1 MRVIIILL
9 AVIPIF
15 WINSIYAQ
23 TYNKRASLVLGQK
36 SFNEGK
42 FNQGSVTGPNTL
54 RNPNQIFWWKGR
66 FLICDGENNR
76 VLIYNSFPTQIGQ
89 DADLVIG
96 QKDLVSSGIPPVGPD
111 MLDRPSGLDTDG
123 RRLFLLDRD
132 NHRVLI
138 YNDIP
143 NINGDSADFV
153 IGQNDFYDRSWGGE
167 QEFDDT
173 LNMSEY
179 KFSSGPTGMC
189 YDSASGKLIVFDS
202 DNNRLMIFNDVPDSN
217 GTPASVVVGQNRFTT
232 NKANQGGAPAAN
244 TLYLSTATGVLVYK
258 GKLIVT
264 DRLNH
269 RVLIYNKIPEV
280 NNQAA
285 DVVIGQDNFSTNA
298 KNKGGAIGPCGMD
311 GPRSIAVDENGKLYI
326 AEAGNARIL
335 VFDSIPMV
343 NGKCANS
350 VIGQESFNT
359 GVGSTTD
366 STFNNFL
373 SFIAF
378 VNNKMV
384 VSDQGNHRILVFD
397 KVGTPIGINENSI
410 INKLLVYPNPIIDE
424 YFDIKLNQ
432 SNLDLKQVKLIDMV
446 GKEISFSLEA
456 IGLNTYRC
464 KFVNNNLEPGIYYLI
479 VFDSNSNF
487 EYKVKI
493 VKQK

>member
-1 MRVIIILL
+1 MRVIKILIN
-9 AVIPIF
+9 VILIF
-15 WINSIYAQ
+15 WINLIYAQ

-54 RNPNQIFWWKGR
+54 RNPNQVFWWNGR

-76 VLIYNSFPTQIGQ
+76 VLVYNSFPTQIGQ

-111 MLDRPSGLDTDG
+111 VLDRPSGLDTDG

-138 YNDIP
+138 YKDIP
-143 NINGDSADFV
+143 KINGDSADFV

-202 DNNRLMIFNDVPDSN
+202 DNNRLMIFNNIPDSN
-217 GTPASVVVGQNRFTT
+217 GTPASVVVGQNRFTS
-232 NKANQGGAPAAN
+232 NKANQGGVPAAN
-244 TLYLSTATGVLVYK
+244 TLYLSTATGVLVYN

-264 DRLNH
+264 DRLNN
-269 RVLIYNKIPEV
+269 RVLIFNKIPEV

-285 DVVIGQDNFSTNA
+285 DVVIGQDNFNTNL
-298 KNKGGAIGPCGMD
+298 KNKGGTIGPCGLD
-311 GPRSIAVDENGKLYI
+311 GPRSVAVDEYGKLYI

-335 VFDSIPMV
+335 VFDSIPTI
-343 NGKCANS
+343 NGQCANS
-350 VIGQESFNT
+350 VIGQEDFTS
-359 GVGSTTD
+359 GAGSTSD
-366 STFNNFL
+366 STFNT
-373 SFIAF
+373 FISYVAL

-384 VSDQGNHRILVFD
+384 VSDQGNHRILIFD
-397 KVGTPIGINENSI
+397 KVGIPISVNENLP
-410 INKLLVYPNPIIDE
+410 INNFLVYPNPIIED
-424 YFDIKLNQ
+424 FFNFTLNPN
-432 SNLDLKQVKLIDMV
+432 NLEIEQVRLVDMV
-446 GKEISFSLEA
+446 GKEVSISLES
-456 IGLNTYRC
+456 IGINSYRC
-464 KFVNNNLEPGIYYLI
+464 KFVNRNLEAGIFYLVI
-479 VFDSNSNF
+479 NDSHS

>member
-1 MRVIIILL
+1 MKKQIYFLIAIITQFGIL
-9 AVIPIF
+9 A
-15 WINSIYAQ
+15 NAQ
-23 TYNKRASLVLGQK
+23 TFNKRASMVLGQK
-36 SFNEGK
+36 SFSEGK
-42 FNQGSVTGPNTL
+42 LNQGASTGPGTL
-54 RNPNQIFWWKGR
+54 KNPNQILWSKGK

-89 DADLVIG
+89 NADLVIG
-96 QKDLVSSGIPPVGPD
+96 QKDLFSSGIPPVGPD

-123 RRLFLLDRD
+123 KRLFILDRD
-132 NHRVLI
+132 NHRILI
-138 YNDIP
+138 YHDIP
-143 NINGDSADFV
+143 KINGDSADFV

-179 KFSSGPTGMC
+179 KFSSGPTGIC

-217 GTPASVVVGQNRFTT
+217 GTPASIVVGQNRFTT
-232 NKANQGGAPAAN
+232 NKANQGGAPSAN
-244 TLYLSTATGVLVYK
+244 SLYLSTATGVLVYK

-298 KNKGGAIGPCGMD
+298 KNKGGTIGSCGMD
-311 GPRSIAVDENGKLYI
+311 GPRAAAVDEDGKLYI

-335 VFDSIPMV
+335 VFDSIPTV
-343 NGKCANS
+343 NGQCANS

-359 GVGSTTD
+359 GAGSTTD
-366 STFNNFL
+366 STFNTFI
-373 SFIAF
+373 SFVAF

-384 VSDQGNHRILVFD
+384 VSDQGNHRILIFD
-397 KVGTPIGINENSI
+397 KVGIPIGVHENSI
-410 INKLLVYPNPIIDE
+410 FKKVSVYPNPICEE

-432 SNLDLKQVKLIDMV
+432 YDIDIKQFKLIDMV
-446 GKEISFSLEA
+446 GKEIPISQET
-456 IGLNTYRC
+456 IGLNIYRC
-464 KFVNNNLEPGIYYLI
+464 KFVNTGLEAGIYNLVIYH
-479 VFDSNSNF
+479 SNFNF
-487 EYKVKI
+487 EYNIKI